1 MPTEAQWA
9 VAHESLEKI
18 FNIAD
23 TEGTGK
29 LSKANMD
36 EFATKI
42 IDVVAP
48 GCSAETRE
56 QGLQVYL
63 DTIEHAMQTYDADGD
78 GLLSFEECMNG
89 MKEHWDIGIYSC
101 TVDEEMSEVM
111 YPFFKSQADKIISDL
126 S

>member
-42 IDVVAP
+42 NDVVCA
-48 GCSAETRE
+48 GYSAETKE

-63 DTIEHAMQTYDADGD
+63 DTVEHAMQTYDADGD

-89 MKEHWDIGIYSC
+89 MKENWDHGFYGC
-101 TVDEEMSEVM
+101 TEDEEMSELNYGV
-111 YPFFKSQADKIISDL
+111 YKSQADKIISDL